1 MSRAAP
7 SSDGRGG
14 GWVAAQAVLTAAV
27 ALSALVGLGQSTVS
41 YVAGGVL
48 IAAGV
53 ALLVESGRRLGRSLT
68 PFPAPVPGGELR
80 TEGVY
85 GLVRHPMYLGGI
97 LVALGWSALFESVVG
112 IVLTAALAV
121 FFALKSRHEER
132 RLEEAYPG
140 YAEYRRRTP
149 RRILPFLW

>member
-1 MSRAAP
+1 
-7 SSDGRGG
+7 
-14 GWVAAQAVLTAAV
+14 VAAQAVLTAAI
-27 ALSALVGLGQSTVS
+27 ALSALVGLGESTVS
-41 YVAGGVL
+41 YVAGGL
-48 IAAGV
+48 SIAGGV

-68 PFPAPVPGGELR
+68 PFPAPLPGGELR

-85 GLVRHPMYLGGI
+85 ALVRHPMYTGGI
-97 LVALGWSALFESVVG
+97 LVALGWSVLFESVPGV
-112 IVLTAALAV
+112 VLTAVLAA

-149 RRILPFLW
+149 RRFLPFLY